1 MAEQRIS
8 KRARPPLDSPV
19 QENIVRVPPIS
30 LWPSPSGGDLGV
42 TPTGAITQN
51 DFSASFGFIP
61 CKGIEVVVKRSAGSK
76 DGAVDPADAV
86 WVRDLRRTVRRGLD
100 RFELP
105 DIVDNAE
112 LLVSELVTNAFR
124 HGHGDVRVR
133 MLFEHGRMRLEVRDG
148 SHELPEL
155 RAADV
160 LEECGRG
167 LFIVRAL
174 ADDWGI
180 SADGTTTWC
189 SLNLYPLDHA
199 P

>member
-1 MAEQRIS
+1 MTSIAIS
-8 KRARPPLDSPV
+8 
-19 QENIVRVPPIS
+19 VRTAPH
-30 LWPSPSGGDLGV
+30 
-42 TPTGAITQN
+42 
-51 DFSASFGFIP
+51 ASFQYIPRRGFDVA
-61 CKGIEVVVKRSAGSK
+61 IERSAGSGN
-76 DGAVDPADAV
+76 GAVDPADAV
-86 WVRDLRRTVRRGLD
+86 WLRHLRHTVRVGLG
-100 RFELP
+100 RSGLP
-105 DIVDNAE
+105 DLVENAE

-155 RAADV
+155 RTAGA
-160 LEECGRG
+160 LEEAGRG

-174 ADDWGI
+174 ADDWGV

-189 SLNLYPLDHA
+189 SLNLYPLSRT